1 MLQAVIAENKQQ
13 YIVDLTNQARDGN
26 WSWSNL
32 VRYPDEMGVMSGANL
47 IMCDNRSAGY
57 SPREQKSLEA
67 MYRKV
72 RTAFPNAAI
81 VAAIY
86 PEKTDL
92 ADTTVAALSSQQ
104 QDDQTLAAAYDVHL
118 VDYRQ
123 AVIDAVAGGEPLTT
137 FIAGSE
143 LVHPTTYGKGVL
155 VDMIYAAANAGGW
168 LAGESHGALPTAIY
182 DTDGYYTD
190 ATPQR
195 VNGNTGVETGTGW
208 ADVGTAGRESSTAG
222 DTITFTKTCRS
233 FGLYSAGTANTTCD
247 VQIDGGTWQTDVAVT
262 HNGQYF
268 DDLSDAEH
276 TIVIR
281 VRTGVAIRIDEF
293 WAI

>member
-1 MLQAVIAENKQQ
+1 
-13 YIVDLTNQARDGN
+13 
-26 WSWSNL
+26 
-32 VRYPDEMGVMSGANL
+32 
-47 IMCDNRSAGY
+47 
-57 SPREQKSLEA
+57 
-67 MYRKV
+67 MYRKI
-72 RTAFPNAAI
+72 RTDYPNAAI

-86 PEKTDL
+86 PATLDPTTNVIEDL
-92 ADTTVAALSSQQ
+92 SQREL
-104 QDDQTLAAAYDVHL
+104 DDQVLAAAYDVHL

-137 FIAGSE
+137 YIDIGE
-143 LVHPTTYGKGVL
+143 TVHPSETGKNLL
-155 VDMIYAAANAGGW
+155 VQMVYDAANAGGW

-190 ATPQR
+190 TAPQR
-195 VNGNTGVETGTGW
+195 ANGNTGVETGTGW
-208 ADVGTAGRESSTAG
+208 ANVGTAGRESSTAG
-222 DTITFTKTCRS
+222 DMITFTATCRS

-247 VQIDGGTWQTDVAVT
+247 VQIDGGAWQTDVAVT

-276 TIVIR
+276 TITIR
-281 VRTGVAIRIDEF
+281 VRTGVPVRIDEF